1 MNELTN
7 KINDILTKWDPI
19 GVGEEMAMD
28 EYKEYIPMIIHYAQ
42 DRQKLINHLEKMLVD
57 YMGLSYDQY
66 SISIPKLAFTNLRT
80 KMTYFIE
87 CITRK

>member
-42 DRQKLINHLEKMLVD
+42 DRQKLINHLEKILVD
-57 YMGLSYDQY
+57 YMGLSYDPYNQRHFEE
-66 SISIPKLAFTNLRT
+66 IQNICDKL
-80 KMTYFIE
+80 IE
-87 CITRK
+87 ICKNQK

>member
-7 KINDILTKWDPI
+7 IINDILTKWDPI
-19 GVGEEMAMD
+19 GVEREMAMD

-57 YMGLSYDQY
+57 YMGLSYDPYNQRHFEEVQN
-66 SISIPKLAFTNLRT
+66 ICDKL
-80 KMTYFIE
+80 IE
-87 CITRK
+87 ICQNQK

>member
-42 DRQKLINHLEKMLVD
+42 DRQKLIN
-57 YMGLSYDQY
+57 YMGLSYDPYNQRHFEE
-66 SISIPKLAFTNLRT
+66 IQNICDKL
-80 KMTYFIE
+80 IE
-87 CITRK
+87 ICKNQK